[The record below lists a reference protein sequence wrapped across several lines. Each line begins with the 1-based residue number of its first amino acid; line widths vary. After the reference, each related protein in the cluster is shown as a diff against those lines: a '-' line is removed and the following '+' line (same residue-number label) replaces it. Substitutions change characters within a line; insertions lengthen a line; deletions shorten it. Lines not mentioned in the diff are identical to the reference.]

1 MAVRAISKRV
11 VDSIRPDAT
20 RDTFVWDRETK
31 GFGVKV
37 TPSGRRVYVLQ
48 YRERGMG
55 RRGTVKRFTI
65 GEHGQ
70 ITADQARARAEE
82 LRATVTLGADP
93 AKQRRKRR
101 EAATMT
107 ELGTEFL
114 ADVDAHRKPATARE
128 YRRLWEKHVAPA
140 LASYKVEGVDVT
152 DVRRLHR
159 SLRETSYIANRVLA
173 LLGSAFSFAE
183 AEGLRARH
191 TNPAHDVTPFPEHA
205 RETYLTP
212 EELGRLGEVLREAET
227 KGLAPAPKRRRT
239 RVTAATLK
247 HFTPHILTPANP
259 YLVAAVRL
267 LVLTGC
273 REKEILHLRW
283 DQVDVVRGFLRLS
296 DTKTGKSERPLPAAA
311 LELLTALPREE
322 GSPWVLPGRVTG
334 EPLQDVS
341 RFWDAVRHA
350 LGMPELRLHD
360 LRHTFAS
367 VSALGGKSLLIIGKL
382 LGHRNARTTA
392 RYAHLGDDPVK
403 VAADQAGADI
413 AGWLRQR
420 VNHLAGA

>member
-1 MAVRAISKRV
+1 MGVQRLTKRV
-11 VDSIRPDAT
+11 VDQVRAKPT
-20 RDTFVWDRETK
+20 RDVFFWDRDLK
-31 GFGVKV
+31 GFGLKV
-37 TPSGRRVYVLQ
+37 TTAGRKVYVFQ
-48 YRERGMG
+48 YREAGMG
-55 RRGTVKRFTI
+55 RRGTTKRFRI
-65 GEHGQ
+65 GEHGHV
-70 ITADQARARAEE
+70 TADQAREQATK
-82 LRATVTLGADP
+82 LRAKVALGADP
-93 AKQRRKRR
+93 ATQRRQKR
-101 EAATMT
+101 EAPTLA
-107 ELGTEFL
+107 ELGADFL
-114 ADVDAHRKPATARE
+114 ADVDAHRKPTTARE
-128 YRRLWEKHVAPA
+128 YRRLWDKHVAPA
-140 LASYKVEGVDVT
+140 LGTHKVESVAVT

-159 SLRETSYIANRVLA
+159 SLKDTPYVANRVLA
-173 LLGSAFSFAE
+173 LVGSAFSFAE
-183 AEGLRARH
+183 SEGVRAKH
-191 TNPAHDVTPFPEHA
+191 SNPAHDVTPFPERA

-212 EELGRLGEVLREAET
+212 EQLGRLGEVLREAET

-239 RVTAATLK
+239 RVTATTLK
-247 HFTPHILTPANP
+247 HFTPHVLTPANP

-283 DQVDVVRGFLRLS
+283 DQVDVTRGFLRFA

-311 LELLTALPREE
+311 LELLTALPRED

-367 VSALGGKSLLIIGKL
+367 VSALGGKSLLVIGKL
-382 LGHRNARTTA
+382 LGHKNARTTA
-392 RYAHLGDDPVK
+392 RYAHLSDDPVK

-413 AGWLRQR
+413 AGWLRQPAPAR
-420 VNHLAGA
+420 RHA